1 MWQQNF
7 IETER
12 GTFEYY
18 TAGEGE
24 PLAITHSYMAF
35 DERGNLFANPFTD
48 YYKVY
53 LINSRGAGLSVKA
66 EKDEQ
71 LSMKETIKDLEAIRG
86 TLKIKKW
93 AFAGH
98 STGGMLALQYAVDA
112 SKSLNKIIPGCTAA
126 SKEYAAHEDCIYSS
140 SNENFDRI
148 IEIMELLNNPETVK
162 EERQR
167 LGQEWDLMSYY
178 SEDKLIEARK
188 RPNSGRTVGENLD
201 YFRKIEVKSYDVR
214 KELENIEIPVYI
226 FAGRYDSQC
235 PVEFGI
241 EINEFI
247 PHSKLTIF
255 EQSNHNPFIEE
266 EEKFKEFVKTTL

>member
-1 MWQQNF
+1 MWQQHF

-35 DERGNLFANPFTD
+35 DERGNLFANPFTY

-53 LINSRGAGLSVKA
+53 LINVRGAGHSVKA
-66 EKDEQ
+66 KKDEQ
-71 LSMKETIKDLEAIRG
+71 LSMKATIKDLEAIREA
-86 TLKIKKW
+86 LEIKKW

-112 SKSLNKIIPGCTAA
+112 LKALNKIILGCTAA
-126 SKEYAAHEDCIYSS
+126 SKEYATHKDCIYSPD
-140 SNENFDRI
+140 NENFDRI
-148 IEIMELLNNPETVK
+148 IKIMELLNNPETVK
-162 EERQR
+162 EERQK
-167 LGQEWDLMSYY
+167 LGYEWDLMSYY
-178 SEDKLIEARK
+178 SEEKLIEARN

-201 YFRKIEVKSYDVR
+201 YFRKLEVKNYDVR
-214 KELENIEIPVYI
+214 DELGNIAIPVYI
-226 FAGRYDSQC
+226 FAGRHDSQC

-241 EINEFI
+241 EIKEYM

-255 EQSNHNPFIEE
+255 ENSNHNPFIEQE
-266 EEKFKEFVKTTL
+266 EDFKEFVKKTL